1 MPRRQAGNASGMC
14 VGIGG
19 HGQGGAEG
27 ELEVPVRWLSEP
39 GVGVCRVGGRA
50 LSYLHG
56 VQPQCVSVCGGV
68 ILCLGFW
75 SAVLGTLPVLPSLP
89 RLPLHLPQE
98 FRTLAVVLNLKAA
111 SQK

>member
-1 MPRRQAGNASGMC
+1 MPVECVWASEGTGRVGQRGNWRCQLGGFLSQGWGCAG
-14 VGIGG
+14 
-19 HGQGGAEG
+19 
-27 ELEVPVRWLSEP
+27 L
-39 GVGVCRVGGRA
+39 GGRA